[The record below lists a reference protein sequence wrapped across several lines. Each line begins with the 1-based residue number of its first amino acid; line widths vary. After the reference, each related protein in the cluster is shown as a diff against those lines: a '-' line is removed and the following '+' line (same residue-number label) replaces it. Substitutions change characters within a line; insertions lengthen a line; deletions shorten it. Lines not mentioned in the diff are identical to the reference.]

1 MPATRKR
8 AAKTSHKGT
17 AGKSKTA
24 QRKSPASKARTA
36 SSGRVKGARGG
47 PATRKH
53 PQRTTTKRASSGR
66 RTSEA
71 AEEPLASKR
80 AKGYKL
86 VDEIDEIDVARVPGM
101 RRAKMRDKGLESR

>member
-53 PQRTTTKRASSGR
+53 PQRTTTNRASSGR

-71 AEEPLASKR
+71 GETLSNKRSKALAHI
-80 AKGYKL
+80 
-86 VDEIDEIDVARVPGM
+86 DDIDEVDAARIPGM
-101 RRAKMRDKGLESR
+101 RRARMRDQGRESS